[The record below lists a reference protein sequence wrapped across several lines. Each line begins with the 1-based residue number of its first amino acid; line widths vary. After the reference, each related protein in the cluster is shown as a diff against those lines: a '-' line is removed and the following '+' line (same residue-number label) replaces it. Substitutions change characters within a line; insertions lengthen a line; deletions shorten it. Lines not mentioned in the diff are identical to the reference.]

1 MGCRGAAARLAVLVG
16 GVLAVAACGDPRP
29 AVVQGDAFLAHDI
42 GREVELPGLR
52 VRLVREPAAAA
63 ELDSALA
70 RACAAATDSAAA
82 GAWRERSRVL
92 AAHTVGSATA
102 NAAAQFVLDSVAP
115 GAYRLWA
122 DTTVGDT
129 RWTWLQP
136 VTVRAGDTVRVNLT
150 NSNPDENP
158 FRCRRDG

>member
-1 MGCRGAAARLAVLVG
+1 MGCRAAAFLVIAGALAAG
-16 GVLAVAACGDPRP
+16 ACGDAGP

-42 GREVELPGLR
+42 GREVNLPGLR
-52 VRLVREPAAAA
+52 VHLVREAEEPA

-70 RACAAATDSAAA
+70 HACAEAVDSAAA
-82 GAWRERSRVL
+82 GAWSERTRILTPRIV
-92 AAHTVGSATA
+92 ASATA
-102 NAAAQFVLDSVAP
+102 NAGAQFRIDSVPP
-115 GAYRLWA
+115 GDYRLWA
-122 DTTVGDT
+122 DTTVDET
-129 RWTWLQP
+129 RWTWLAP